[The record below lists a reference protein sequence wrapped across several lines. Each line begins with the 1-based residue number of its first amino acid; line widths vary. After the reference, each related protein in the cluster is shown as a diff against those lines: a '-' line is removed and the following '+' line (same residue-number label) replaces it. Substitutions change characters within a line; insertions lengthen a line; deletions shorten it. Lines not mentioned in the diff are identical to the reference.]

1 MDTAVLALAI
11 LAGGCAGFIA
21 FIVFLVMRENDQ

>member
-1 MDTAVLALAI
+1 MNTAMALAI
-11 LAGGCAGFIA
+11 LVGGCAGFIA